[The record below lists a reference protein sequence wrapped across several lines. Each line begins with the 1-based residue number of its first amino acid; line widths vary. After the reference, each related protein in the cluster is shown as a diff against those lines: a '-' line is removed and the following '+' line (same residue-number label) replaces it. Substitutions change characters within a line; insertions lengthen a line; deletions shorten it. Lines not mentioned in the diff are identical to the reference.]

1 MAAPPAPSIRGITS
15 PAKKSKKQTS
25 PKTQSRQQQPSKRPV
40 RVRRP
45 NRAVVPV
52 NIPPTPGGAWLLSM
66 LSPAHSNSGH
76 RQPGGSRLPTVATK
90 YRKCI
95 TIPAPPG
102 LTEGAVWNMEVYQ
115 RADPVLPVVVRTYI
129 PTSVEE
135 VPNYHYYYLGPNTDN
150 PLNLSP
156 VDLVELTNAFR
167 DGKQAYRL
175 NGQSI
180 TGIPSIPQIAGNG
193 TVISAQAEMRPLKM
207 SALVLGQKVV
217 GNDRLLWGSSSW
229 YPESKTGSARVP
241 AQPLLNVYSE
251 EPPINNL
258 LTGTL
263 PYQASAKAG
272 FYQPLRITP
281 KHMISTDSWVT
292 VFGSNANADSDL
304 DVQTIGYTMDQ
315 LGTGFPYYL
324 TLGEGFAPCHALTPY
339 SYITGMTKV
348 EGLPIGSSFR
358 ITLVQDLEFIPQLND
373 IEWCGSAVPAPVP
386 EPWVMTTYESVVATL
401 QDAYPYAYN
410 DSSILLKK
418 LKAIIRKILPY
429 VSTGVNLAAYATGLP
444 ELAAAG
450 RVIDRFDAMLQ
461 HADD

>member
-1 MAAPPAPSIRGITS
+1 
-15 PAKKSKKQTS
+15 
-25 PKTQSRQQQPSKRPV
+25 
-40 RVRRP
+40 
-45 NRAVVPV
+45 
-52 NIPPTPGGAWLLSM
+52 M

-90 YRKCI
+90 FRKCI
-95 TIPAPPG
+95 TVPAPLG
-102 LTEGAVWNMEVYQ
+102 LAEGSVWNMEVYQ
-115 RADPVLPVVVRTYI
+115 RADPVLPVVIRTYV
-129 PTSVEE
+129 PTSEEE
-135 VPNYHYYYLGPNTDN
+135 VPTYHYYYLGPNTDN
-150 PLNLSP
+150 PASLSS
-156 VDLVELTNAFR
+156 VDLVELTNLFR

-180 TGIPSIPQIAGNG
+180 TGIPSIPQLAGNG
-193 TVISAQAEMRPLKM
+193 TVISAQAEFRPLKM
-207 SALVLGQKVV
+207 SAVVLGQKVV
-217 GNDRLLWGSSSW
+217 NNERLLWGSSDW
-229 YPESKTGSARVP
+229 YPESKIGSARVP

-251 EPPINNL
+251 APPIDNL

-292 VFGSNANADSDL
+292 VFGSNSNSGDGDIPT
-304 DVQTIGYTMDQ
+304 VGYAMDQ

-324 TLGEGFAPCHALTPY
+324 SLAEGYAPCHALTPY
-339 SYITGMTKV
+339 SYITGMTRV
-348 EGLPIGSSFR
+348 EGLPIGASFR
-358 ITLVQDLEFIPQLND
+358 ITLVQDLEFIPQLDD
-373 IEWCGSAVPAPVP
+373 IEWCGSAVPPPVP

-418 LKAIIRKILPY
+418 LKALIRKILPY
-429 VSTGVNLAAYATGLP
+429 ISTGVNLAAYATGMP

-450 RVIDRFDAMLQ
+450 RVIDRFDAILQ
-461 HADD
+461 HTDG